1 MDLPNLNHIDP
12 AAIEAHRASEPRNKV
27 AVLEARDI
35 AVHFDG
41 IVALGGVSLSL
52 AQGEVLG
59 LIGPNG
65 AGKSTLVNVLTGFQ
79 RPTVGS
85 VWLGNRNITRLAAH
99 RRPGIGIVRTF
110 QSTRVFA
117 GLTVHDNVEV
127 AAMLVES
134 SRHRARAL
142 TKLVLEQT
150 RLWTRADESADGLS
164 TGDAQR
170 LGVAR
175 SLALRP
181 QYLLLDEPGAGL
193 NDRESDELVS
203 LLRNVVDDSD
213 MGILLIEHN
222 LGIVRALSQRIHVL
236 DKGRTI
242 GVGTPAEVQKMPAV
256 LAAYLGSERAADA
269 AN

>member
-1 MDLPNLNHIDP
+1 M
-12 AAIEAHRASEPRNKV
+12 
-27 AVLEARDI
+27 AVLEAREVG
-35 AVHFDG
+35 VHFDG
-41 IVALGGVSLSL
+41 IVALEGVSLSL

-65 AGKSTLVNVLTGFQ
+65 AGKSTLVNVLTG
-79 RPTVGS
+79 S
-85 VWLGNRNITRLAAH
+85 VWLGDRNITRLASH

-117 GLTVHDNVEV
+117 GLSVYENVEV
-127 AAMLVES
+127 AAILAES
-134 SRHRARAL
+134 SRQRARAW
-142 TKLVLEQT
+142 TKAVLQQT
-150 RLWTRADESADGLS
+150 RLWSRASESADGLS

-181 QYLLLDEPGAGL
+181 QFLLLDEPGAGL

-203 LLRNVVDDSD
+203 LLRDVADGKEIG
-213 MGILLIEHN
+213 MLLIEHN
-222 LGIVRALSQRIHVL
+222 LSIVRALSQRIHVL
-236 DKGRTI
+236 DEGRTI
-242 GVGTPAEVQKMPAV
+242 GVGTPAEIQRMPAV
-256 LAAYLGSERAADA
+256 LAAYLGSERAANV